1 MTKAMTSA
9 TATAAGRGLRRAL
22 GALPPRGA
30 IMAIAWAIAL
40 GVAFAGGTPAPSSGP
55 GGRPEGMAA
64 IHR

>member
-1 MTKAMTSA
+1 MTRTMTSA

-30 IMAIAWAIAL
+30 IMGIAWAIAL
-40 GVAFAGGTPAPSSGP
+40 AVALAGWSPAPSSGP
-55 GGRPEGMAA
+55 GGRPDAMAA